1 MDSRAGAEPRP
12 GYPVFQSAV
21 TIPTFRLIFFSVS
34 LALLLS
40 PLAVRIAPR
49 LRLIDVPG
57 SLPHKQH
64 ARSVPLMGGWVLLL
78 TLLAVGAPT
87 LAGSTTE
94 IVPILASSLIV
105 FLFGVVDD
113 RIGLS
118 APYKLVGQGA
128 ASAVL
133 ILSGVQV
140 QLFSPGLNW
149 ANLLITVVW
158 LVGIT
163 NAFNFVDS
171 MDGLAV
177 GLAAL
182 SSGFFMLVAL
192 ESGQNELS
200 YLSAAMMGAC
210 IGVYFFNVNP
220 ARLFI
225 GDAGSQW
232 LGFMLAAVGIVYTP
246 VGFLRSQSWFVPIL
260 LVGVPIFD
268 TVLIVYSRL
277 RRRRP
282 LFRASLDHTYHRLV
296 HFGVDSVRSVLAM
309 HMTALLLN
317 CLAFIL
323 LTSTPLWA
331 NILFAAI
338 LAGGGVLLVWMDG
351 RVRWT

>member
-1 MDSRAGAEPRP
+1 MTLPA
-12 GYPVFQSAV
+12 
-21 TIPTFRLIFFSVS
+21 FRLIFFSVI
-34 LALLLS
+34 LALALC
-40 PLAVRIAPR
+40 PFAIRLAAR
-49 LRLIDVPG
+49 LRLVDVPG

-64 ARSVPLMGGWVLLL
+64 TRSMPLTGGWVLLL
-78 TLLAVGAPT
+78 TMLLVGGPAI
-87 LAGSTTE
+87 AGPRSE
-94 IVPILASSLIV
+94 LIPILASSLIV

-118 APYKLVGQGA
+118 APYKLLGQGA

-140 QLFSPGLNW
+140 LLFPPSLNW
-149 ANLLITVVW
+149 ANIALTVIW
-158 LVGIT
+158 LVGIA

-192 ESGQNELS
+192 ESGQTELS
-200 YLSAAMMGAC
+200 SLSAVLMGAC
-210 IGVYFFNVNP
+210 IGVYFFNVSP

-232 LGFMLAAVGIVYTP
+232 LGFMLAAIGIVYTP

-268 TVLIVYSRL
+268 TFLIVMSRL

-282 LFRASLDHTYHRLV
+282 LFRANLDHSYHRLV
-296 HFGVDSVRSVLAM
+296 RFGLDSTRSVLAM
-309 HMTALLLN
+309 HVAALLLN

-323 LTSTPLWA
+323 LAATPLLA
-331 NILFAAI
+331 NVLFG
-338 LAGGGVLLVWMDG
+338 LVLLGGLVLAIWMDG
-351 RVRWT
+351 RVRWV

>member
-1 MDSRAGAEPRP
+1 M
-12 GYPVFQSAV
+12 
-21 TIPTFRLIFFSVS
+21 TIPYFRLIFFSVM
-34 LALLLS
+34 LALMLS
-40 PLAVRIAPR
+40 PFAVRLAPR
-49 LRLIDVPG
+49 LRLIDIPG

-64 ARSVPLMGGWVLLL
+64 TRSVPLMGGWVLLL
-78 TLLAVGAPT
+78 TLLVIAAPA

-94 IVPILASSLIV
+94 IIPILASSLIV

-118 APYKLVGQGA
+118 APYKLLGQGA
-128 ASAVL
+128 AAAVL

-140 QLFSPGLNW
+140 QLFAPALNW

-192 ESGQNELS
+192 GAGQGELS
-200 YLSAAMMGAC
+200 SLSAVLMGAC

-232 LGFMLAAVGIVYTP
+232 LGFMLAAIGIVYTP

-268 TVLIVYSRL
+268 TVLIVFSRI

-309 HMTALLLN
+309 HLTALLLN

-323 LTSTPLWA
+323 LASSPLWA
-331 NILFAAI
+331 NLLFG
-338 LAGGGVLLVWMDG
+338 LVLVGGILLVIWMDA
-351 RVRWT
+351 RVRWA

>member
-1 MDSRAGAEPRP
+1 M
-12 GYPVFQSAV
+12 
-21 TIPTFRLIFFSVS
+21 TIPYFRLIFFSVM

-40 PLAVRIAPR
+40 PFAVRLAPR
-49 LRLIDVPG
+49 LRLIDIPG

-64 ARSVPLMGGWVLLL
+64 TRTVPLMGGWVLLI
-78 TLLAVGAPT
+78 TLLVIGAPA

-94 IVPILASSLIV
+94 MVPILASSLIV

-118 APYKLVGQGA
+118 APYKLIGQGVA
-128 ASAVL
+128 AVVL

-140 QLFSPGLNW
+140 QLFAPALNW

-192 ESGQNELS
+192 GAGQGELS
-200 YLSAAMMGAC
+200 SLSAVLMGAC
-210 IGVYFFNVNP
+210 IGVYFFNVSP

-246 VGFLRSQSWFVPIL
+246 AGFLRSQSWFVPIL

-268 TVLIVYSRL
+268 TVLIVYSRI

-309 HMTALLLN
+309 HLTALLLN

-323 LTSTPLWA
+323 LASSPLWA
-331 NILFAAI
+331 NLLFGCV
-338 LAGGGVLLVWMDG
+338 LVGGVLLVVWMDA
-351 RVRWT
+351 RVRWA